1 MLRAKGKNFTEEEE
15 SQLCRSYLHVSIDA
29 KKGTSQ
35 TSSKFWENL
44 AAHFNAAREAG
55 SDLRSQRSL
64 ECKWSIVQHDVAKFC
79 GAMAVVQ
86 DLNKSG
92 ANAEDEVK
100 DAQQYYKETHMTKG
114 VKDNKAFKFLHCWRI
129 LSAEPKWKSFR
140 ASIGAGISA
149 KTDTSD
155 DSRTAGNP
163 RPPGNKAT
171 KAATQLA
178 EDSHQVNKR
187 LASATDRIARAS
199 EKRVRAM
206 EEANNLMLFTV
217 PLSSLEPDALEYVR
231 LRRAAVLK
239 LARAADASA
248 FGTAEASE
256 AESSD
261 NMGGENK

>member
-1 MLRAKGKNFTEEEE
+1 MLRAKGKNLTEEEE
-15 SQLCRSYLHVSIDA
+15 SQLCRSYLHVRIDA
-29 KKGTSQ
+29 KKSTSQ

-44 AAHFNAAREAG
+44 AVHFNAAQDVG
-55 SDLRSQRSL
+55 SDLRSQR
-64 ECKWSIVQHDVAKFC
+64 IVQHDVAKFC

-100 DAQQYYKETHMTKG
+100 DAQQYYKVTHMTKG

-140 ASIGAGISA
+140 ASVGTGISA
-149 KTDTSD
+149 KTGTSD

-163 RPPGNKAT
+163 RAPGNKAT

-199 EKRVRAM
+199 ENRVRAM

-231 LRRAAVLK
+231 LHRAAVLK

-248 FGTAEASE
+248 LGTAEASE

-261 NMGGENK
+261 NMDGEN